1 MRLLL
6 DTHVV
11 LWCFEN
17 SERLNPAVREAVMN
31 GANQVYVSAVTAWEL
46 TIKATLKKIRIP
58 DDFESQVEHCGFT
71 SLPIQVKHALRVREL
86 PEFHRDPFDR
96 MLIAQAMAEELTLVS
111 HDTAI
116 WQYEVS
122 LLKA

>member
-17 SERLNPAVREAVMN
+17 SRRLKPSVRQAITH
-31 GANQVYVSAVTAWEL
+31 GSNQVYVSAVTPWEL
-46 TIKATLKKIRIP
+46 IIKTALGKIQMP
-58 DDFESQVEHCGFT
+58 DDFESQLRSCGFAT
-71 SLPIQVKHALRVREL
+71 LPIQVKHALRIRAL
-86 PEFHRDPFDR
+86 PELHRDPFDR
-96 MLIAQAMAEELTLVS
+96 MLIAQAIAEDLTLVS
-111 HDTAI
+111 HDAAV
-116 WQYEVS
+116 WQYDVS